1 MNEAVISNAFKAY
14 FNAAGLGWAIAWP
27 NIDVSAPKPQPRLEF
42 FVDRVQRLSPT
53 ENPASVRSQGLI
65 RVLAIVKTG
74 TGTTAVEEKAQ
85 EVAGL
90 FLKGVSADVTVANAR
105 VIIRKAA
112 DIRAGFR
119 DGTEWAV
126 PIIASYEVIPA

>member
-1 MNEAVISNAFKAY
+1 MNEAVIENAFKAY
-14 FNAAGLGWAIAWP
+14 FNAAGLGWDIAWP
-27 NIDVSAPKPQPRLEF
+27 NIDVPAPSPQPRLEF
-42 FVDRVQRLSPT
+42 NLDRVQRLTPT
-53 ENPASVRSQGLI
+53 QNPDSIRSQGLV
-65 RVLAIVKTG
+65 RVLAIVKAG
-74 TGTTAVEEKAQ
+74 TGTTAVNSKAQ
-85 EVAGL
+85 EVADL
-90 FLKGVSADVTVANAR
+90 FGKGVSVDVTVANAR